1 MERVKT
7 LADKLVQQLRDNVP
21 AGQLLLTVQ
30 MLQSEL
36 QHLSNTGGHYAAGA
50 IVNVQR
56 PVVQA
61 ELNAVPENTLPEQQA
76 ASPATTA
83 VEIPVNKEEEK
94 IIEVLQVDEAELEA
108 ELEEIKR
115 KAEEINKISI
125 QNKPVLQ
132 FDPIDDIPTMAHQQP
147 ANSTA
152 PSPKELHETLPT
164 DRAASLNEKL
174 KQGTME
180 LSDTLGDAPIKD
192 LKKAIGVNDR
202 FVFIR
207 ELFRGDENMYERSI
221 KTINGFSIFPEAEY
235 WIRRE
240 LKLKLGWNDKN
251 ETVKHF
257 DQLVRRRFL

>member
-7 LADKLVQQLRDNVP
+7 LADKLVQQLKDNAP

-36 QHLSNTGGHYAAGA
+36 VHISTQAGGSGASVLVQTAPILHNLANNLSEAAPA
-50 IVNVQR
+50 
-56 PVVQA
+56 
-61 ELNAVPENTLPEQQA
+61 TLPEPA
-76 ASPATTA
+76 APLTPSKPA
-83 VEIPVNKEEEK
+83 EEEK
-94 IIEVLQVDEAELEA
+94 IIEILQVDEAELEA

-125 QNKPVLQ
+125 QNKPTLL
-132 FDPIDDIPTMAHQQP
+132 FDPIDDIPTMAHQQL
-147 ANSTA
+147 SGSGEKKT
-152 PSPKELHETLPT
+152 KEVHEVLPT
-164 DRAASLNEKL
+164 DRGTSLNDKL
-174 KQGTME
+174 KQGKME

-202 FVFIR
+202 FVFIK

-251 ETVKHF
+251 EIVKLF